1 MNVIALDY
9 GTKRIGLAWMQSGL
23 DVVLPFGIIANKD
36 IETTMKEI
44 VSLIKEEHINLL
56 IIGLPVT
63 LEDGTENSNTK
74 RVRAFADILKKHI
87 SIPIEFVDER
97 LSSFEADE
105 MGGSASRDEKA
116 AMVILSTY
124 KDMSNTSESTNL
136 P

>member
-74 RVRAFADILKKHI
+74 RVRAFADILKKYI

-124 KDMSNTSESTNL
+124 KEQQ
-136 P
+136 

>member
-124 KDMSNTSESTNL
+124 KEQQ
-136 P
+136 